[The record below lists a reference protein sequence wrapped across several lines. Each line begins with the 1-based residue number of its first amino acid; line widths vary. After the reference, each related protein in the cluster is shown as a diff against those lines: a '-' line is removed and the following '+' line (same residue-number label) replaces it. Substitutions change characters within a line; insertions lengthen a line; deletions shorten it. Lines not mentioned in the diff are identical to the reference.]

1 MGELPILTSTK
12 EDSEEKLGRLFFS
25 FAKSD
30 DHLGFIPQNKSR
42 NSVLNISLSL
52 QAPSE
57 GFSS

>member
-30 DHLGFIPQNKSR
+30 DHLGFIPQN
-42 NSVLNISLSL
+42 NSALNISLSL